1 MRADSLLK
9 RHLSS
14 CLMAGLIFFAT
25 AYLFMKNDR
34 ELDPDYQKN
43 WWTLSFAILP
53 VPENP
58 AFIIANHTKTEDFTY
73 TVTIGSET
81 VETTNV
87 SVPKGASRTI
97 QPEYP
102 SRASDETGIRA
113 KRKISAWPSDSPH
126 DMFSIYHE

>member
-1 MRADSLLK
+1 MRVDALLK

-14 CLMAGLIFFAT
+14 CLMAGLIFFAA

-43 WWTLSFAILP
+43 WWTISFAILP

-73 TVTIGSET
+73 TITLGSET
-81 VETTNV
+81 IETGEV

-102 SRASDETGIRA
+102 SRASSETGIHA
-113 KRKISAWPSDSPH
+113 KRKINAWPSDSPQ
-126 DMFSIYHE
+126 DSLSIYQK